1 MKTKNGPLPAAGP
14 TPRMRWVKES
24 PARDRLAVALLSL
37 GDGVIITGNR
47 WDRGGLKIHFANET
61 FCAMTGYPAAELIGR
76 NSRVLNGPKSDAAR
90 LHRWLHAAGRSRV
103 HHGEGYLYRK
113 DGTAFYAAWSYSRI
127 GGAAGWP
134 VRLVAAYRDMTDMR
148 RLQDMLVHSQRL
160 DAVGQLAGGVAHDFN
175 NLLSVI
181 NGYCEIL
188 SERVTGDPAA
198 KRELQEIHTAGG
210 KAAALTR
217 QLLAFS
223 RRQEMDPKVINLNY
237 SLRELGELLRRLAG
251 PANTLELDLAANI
264 GNVRVDPAQLQQVIL
279 NLVINARDALPGTGG
294 TITLRTAGAV
304 VPPGSRSG
312 FGPDVPPG
320 RYVTLVVQDTGIGMD
335 AATQSY
341 LFEPFFTTKEP
352 GKGTGLGLSTVY
364 GIVRQSGGAV
374 TVSSDL
380 HEGSTFTVYL
390 PEVSEPAQVVESGL
404 LPLPD
409 TRGHETILLFEE
421 DNLVG
426 KMVAGI
432 LTADGYEV
440 LAANRAADALAMA
453 KRHGRP
459 IDLLIADLTDP
470 RGRGLDFARELQAL
484 KPGFRVLCTSNL
496 EEARPV
502 PWLPSTHQAHIV
514 KPFAL
519 HELLRRMRSLLDA
532 KMVILNPAR

>member
-1 MKTKNGPLPAAGP
+1 MKAKQPFPPASGPARNA
-14 TPRMRWVKES
+14 RWVKGS
-24 PARDRLAVALLSL
+24 LARDRLAIALLSL

-61 FCAMTGYPAAELIGR
+61 FCAMTGYSSTDLIGM
-76 NSRVLNGPKSDAAR
+76 NSRILNGPKSDAAR
-90 LHRWLHAAGRSRV
+90 LYRWLHASQRGRV
-103 HHGEGYLYRK
+103 HHGAGYLYRK
-113 DGTAFYAAWSYSRI
+113 DGSAFYAAWSYSVI

-134 VRLVAAYRDMTDMR
+134 VRLVAAYRDMTEMR

-188 SERVTGDPAA
+188 SERLTGDPPA
-198 KRELQEIHTAGG
+198 KRELEEIHTAGR

-223 RRQEMDPKVINLNY
+223 RRQEMDPRVINLNY
-237 SLRELGELLRRLAG
+237 TLRELGELLRRLAG
-251 PANTLELDLAANI
+251 PANTLELDLAPDI
-264 GNVRVDPAQLQQVIL
+264 GNIRADPAQLQQVIL
-279 NLVINARDALPGTGG
+279 NLVINARDALPATGG
-294 TITLRTAGAV
+294 TITLRTAGSI

-320 RYVTLVVQDTGIGMD
+320 RYVTLAVQDTGIGMD

-374 TVSSDL
+374 TVASDL
-380 HEGSTFTVYL
+380 HAGSTFTVYL
-390 PEVSEPAQVVESGL
+390 PEVSEPVQVLESGL

-453 KRHGRP
+453 QRHGRP
-459 IDLLIADLTDP
+459 IDLLIADLTDA
-470 RGRGLDFARELQAL
+470 RGRGLEFARELHAL
-484 KPGFRVLCTSNL
+484 KPGFRILCTSNL
-496 EEARPV
+496 EEARSV
-502 PWLPSTHQAHIV
+502 PWLPTTHQAHIV

-519 HELLRRMRSLLDA
+519 HELLRRMRNLLDA
-532 KMVILNPAR
+532 KMVIVHPAR